1 MLFFVHVLYPSST
14 PFSAREDEVSEF
26 DEVPGQN
33 SGETSGKIENGDKK
47 GWRKKGKRTRK
58 KRYIMET
65 PSSWIE
71 GWRHTYYACSRADA
85 LAKS

>member
-33 SGETSGKIENGDKK
+33 SGETSGKIENRDKK
-47 GWRKKGKRTRK
+47 RNGKKK
-58 KRYIMET
+58 KEKGL
-65 PSSWIE
+65 E
-71 GWRHTYYACSRADA
+71 GR
-85 LAKS
+85 